1 MVRWFFK
8 EIDKLYW
15 WSGTGLIDFQCR
27 ENKSK
32 RCSDNVQMI
41 FYGKR
46 QVALV
51 VRYWWSDPIQSY
63 GQMTVRWFSRERDK
77 LHLWSD
83 IGQIL

>member
-1 MVRWFFK
+1 MVRWFSHERDMLPRWSDAGQMIFQGKRLIQSDGQIMVRWFFK

-41 FYGKR
+41 F
-46 QVALV
+46 
-51 VRYWWSDPIQSY
+51 
-63 GQMTVRWFSRERDK
+63 
-77 LHLWSD
+77 
-83 IGQIL
+83 